1 MKFVKWIFRKFTNYF
16 LGGLILAVPVG
27 ITIWVVIN
35 VFLFLDGLLPTT
47 IPGLSI
53 LIIIAAL
60 TFLGFIGSTF
70 LQATLLSFLDK
81 TLEKIPLIKVIYTSI
96 RDLLSAFVG
105 KEKRFSKPVLVRL
118 SKDSEIYKLGFV
130 TQKDLRNL
138 GIEEGM
144 SAVYLPHSYNF
155 SGNLIIVKN
164 ELIQPING
172 ASDEVM
178 KFIVSGG
185 ITNI

>member
-1 MKFVKWIFRKFTNYF
+1 MKYLKWIFKKFTNYF
-16 LGGLILAVPVG
+16 LGGLILAVPIG
-27 ITIWVVIN
+27 TTIWVVIF
-35 VFLFLDGLLPTT
+35 VFNFLDNLLPTT

-53 LIIIAAL
+53 LIIVAAL
-60 TFLGFIGSTF
+60 VFLGFIGSTF
-70 LQATLLSFLDK
+70 LQNTLLNFFDRI
-81 TLEKIPLIKVIYTSI
+81 LEKIPLIKVIYTSV

-105 KEKRFSKPVLVRL
+105 KEKRFSKPVLVSL
-118 SKDSEIYKLGFV
+118 SKDSGIYKLGFV
-130 TQKDLRNL
+130 TQKDLKNL

-172 ASDEVM
+172 PSDEIM